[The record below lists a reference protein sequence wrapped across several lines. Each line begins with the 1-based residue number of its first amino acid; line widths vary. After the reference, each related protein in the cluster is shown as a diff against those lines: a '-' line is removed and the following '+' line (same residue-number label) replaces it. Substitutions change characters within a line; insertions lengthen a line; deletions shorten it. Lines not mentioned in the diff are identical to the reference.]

1 MRLPYADVSQYV
13 LASEAIPEIAR
24 CYFCGDTNKA
34 ESDAR
39 IAAQDGALPVFRGT
53 PFLPINRDRWHHD
66 HIHWSSI
73 IDPLYFS
80 RADLLKIYP
89 DLWRSLQSP
98 DNETTL
104 IAVPEGAPDSDT
116 AQSDAIDVDT
126 SGSDQT
132 DAEIDVTQGDTR
144 EEKPDALDGAGD
156 GIDRSRIRPTEFTSE
171 EQSKGGSKTKIH
183 FGLLKY
189 LEHLCESG
197 LAADFQKRSDI
208 TLGEIEQILTTFA
221 KGGPVEDLVGTIIDD
236 FEHARYDEIAKTLY
250 WEDWMQEQN
259 DKPRKRQQALKS
271 LQPYL
276 DIINRK
282 KPRPEKQD
290 TDLT

>member
-24 CYFCGDTNKA
+24 CYFGGDTNKA

-53 PFLPINRDRWHHD
+53 PFLHINRDRWHHD
-66 HIHWSSI
+66 HINWSSI
-73 IDPLYFS
+73 VDPLYFP

-132 DAEIDVTQGDTR
+132 DVDGLSPREKRKRKTAEKYKRWYLRSKELKSEGRLTR
-144 EEKPDALDGAGD
+144 RSEIARRIAKEEPG
-156 GIDRSRIRPTEFTSE
+156 TTSE
-171 EQSKGGSKTKIH
+171 NIRRRLSKEYPTWP
-183 FGLLKY
+183 
-189 LEHLCESG
+189 
-197 LAADFQKRSDI
+197 D
-208 TLGEIEQILTTFA
+208 
-221 KGGPVEDLVGTIIDD
+221 
-236 FEHARYDEIAKTLY
+236 
-250 WEDWMQEQN
+250 
-259 DKPRKRQQALKS
+259 
-271 LQPYL
+271 
-276 DIINRK
+276 
-282 KPRPEKQD
+282 
-290 TDLT
+290 

>member
-1 MRLPYADVSQYV
+1 MPYADVSQYV

-24 CYFCGDTNKA
+24 CYFGGDTSKA

-39 IAAQDGALPVFRGT
+39 IAAQEGALPVFLGSL
-53 PFLPINRDRWHHD
+53 FLQYIRRDRWYHD

-73 IDPLYFS
+73 NEPLYFP

-144 EEKPDALDGAGD
+144 EA
-156 GIDRSRIRPTEFTSE
+156 
-171 EQSKGGSKTKIH
+171 EQ
-183 FGLLKY
+183 
-189 LEHLCESG
+189 
-197 LAADFQKRSDI
+197 D
-208 TLGEIEQILTTFA
+208 EILHA
-221 KGGPVEDLVGTIIDD
+221 KGKLNEPPPVPKGRRRQTLAVQGFVDD
-236 FEHARYDEIAKTLY
+236 QVERFRKKHKRKPTLDEFDQLLADSYFDRDGSETGHPNCDEVVYLDKRLTWTDSAGNRNSDGLTL
-250 WEDWMQEQN
+250 
-259 DKPRKRQQALKS
+259 QALKR
-271 LQPYL
+271 YL
-276 DIINRK
+276 TRAK
-282 KPRPEKQD
+282 AAAPRN
-290 TDLT
+290 